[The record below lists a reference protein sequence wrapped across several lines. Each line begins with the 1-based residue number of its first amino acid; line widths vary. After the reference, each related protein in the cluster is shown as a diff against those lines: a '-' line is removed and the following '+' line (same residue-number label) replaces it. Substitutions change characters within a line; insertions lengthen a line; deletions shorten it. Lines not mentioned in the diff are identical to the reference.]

1 MPTHC
6 QSTPRTPSRLHQRW
20 QQSRGVLCWRCAT
33 RHALALLP
41 IVDGRHMYRAS
52 LVLNK
57 QANDVGR
64 VIECYLRDDDPAFQ
78 STVFDF
84 IEEVVARERASLKHR
99 RMSESSD
106 AEDGGDATMTPVL
119 DRLRSSILHSFQELT
134 KVNQDKVLTR

>member
-1 MPTHC
+1 
-6 QSTPRTPSRLHQRW
+6 
-20 QQSRGVLCWRCAT
+20 
-33 RHALALLP
+33 
-41 IVDGRHMYRAS
+41 MYRAS

-64 VIECYLRDDDPAFQ
+64 VIECYLRDDDPVFQ

-84 IEEVVARERASLKHR
+84 IDEVVARERASLKHR

-106 AEDGGDATMTPVL
+106 SDSDDDVTTPVL

-134 KVNQDKVLTR
+134 KVNQDKVHSRRGFIVFPCVTQMAPIAHMY